1 MILHQMI
8 VRRVDYRKKER
19 KRMIN
24 KGILDWVRNPSWDS
38 IWIKELPILYYSVS
52 TTFIKPSLVSSS
64 KDWMLPINSLSLLG
78 FLVQGDFTARG
89 TKETTL

>member
-24 KGILDWVRNPSWDS
+24 KGIWDWVRNPSWDS
-38 IWIKELPILYYSVS
+38 VWIKELPMLYYSI
-52 TTFIKPSLVSSS
+52 FDDELI
-64 KDWMLPINSLSLLG
+64 
-78 FLVQGDFTARG
+78 
-89 TKETTL
+89 